1 MSTAASFPAPK
12 RTSPDGNG
20 IELRRLCHSQKYRWE
35 SSMPLAPDNEP
46 IPLEH
51 LKAMIYTFREANPT
65 MWSVPLGSADLMFS
79 DLTHPVRW
87 RKKKRPSLSESE
99 L

>member
-1 MSTAASFPAPK
+1 MS
-12 RTSPDGNG
+12 
-20 IELRRLCHSQKYRWE
+20 
-35 SSMPLAPDNEP
+35 LAPDSEA
-46 IPLEH
+46 IQLQH

-65 MWSVPLGSADLMFS
+65 LWSVPLGAADLKFS

-87 RKKKRPSLSESE
+87 RKKNQPSLVKSE